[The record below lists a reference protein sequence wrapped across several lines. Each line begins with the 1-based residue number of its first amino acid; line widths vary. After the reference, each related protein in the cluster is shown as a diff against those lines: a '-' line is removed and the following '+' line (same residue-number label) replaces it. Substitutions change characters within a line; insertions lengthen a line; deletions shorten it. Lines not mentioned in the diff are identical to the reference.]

1 MDSEMSFEAAFAE
14 LEATVHQLETG
25 NLPLADA
32 LALYERGVQLARLC
46 STQLDAAELRVQQL
60 TLVADDEVDDGDETD
75 EAETDEDEVDDDE
88 EEPF

>member
-1 MDSEMSFEAAFAE
+1 MDADMSFEAAFAE
-14 LEATVHQLETG
+14 LEATVQQLETG

-46 STQLDAAELRVQQL
+46 ASQLDAAELRVQQL
-60 TLVADDEVDDGDETD
+60 MVVVDDDESDAAGESDN
-75 EAETDEDEVDDDE
+75 DDE

>member
-1 MDSEMSFEAAFAE
+1 MDSELSLETLSFEAAFAE

-46 STQLDAAELRVQQL
+46 AAQLDAAELRVQQL
-60 TLVADDEVDDGDETD
+60 MVVAD
-75 EAETDEDEVDDDE
+75 DEDEVDTDEDEMDEDDE

>member
-1 MDSEMSFEAAFAE
+1 MDSELSFEAAFAE

-32 LALYERGVQLARLC
+32 LALYERGIQLARLC
-46 STQLDAAELRVQQL
+46 ASQLDTAELRVQQL
-60 TLVADDEVDDGDETD
+60 MVVADDADDADI
-75 EAETDEDEVDDDE
+75 DEVDNESDDE

>member
-1 MDSEMSFEAAFAE
+1 MDSELSLETLSFEAAFAE

-46 STQLDAAELRVQQL
+46 AAQLDAAELRVQQL
-60 TLVADDEVDDGDETD
+60 MTVADDED
-75 EAETDEDEVDDDE
+75 EADADDEDEMDEDDE

>member
-1 MDSEMSFEAAFAE
+1 MDSELSFEAAYAE

-46 STQLDAAELRVQQL
+46 AAQLVAAELRVQQL
-60 TLVADDEVDDGDETD
+60 TVADDEDEDD
-75 EAETDEDEVDDDE
+75 EAVDEDDDEDE

>member
-1 MDSEMSFEAAFAE
+1 MDSELSFEAAFAE
-14 LEATVHQLETG
+14 LEATVQQLETG

-46 STQLDAAELRVQQL
+46 AAQLDAAELRVQQL
-60 TLVADDEVDDGDETD
+60 VSVADDDADAKVDDVDDDGDE
-75 EAETDEDEVDDDE
+75 E

>member
-1 MDSEMSFEAAFAE
+1 MDSELSLETLSFEAAFAE

-46 STQLDAAELRVQQL
+46 SSQLDAAELRVQQL
-60 TLVADDEVDDGDETD
+60 VVVADDDDDTDLDDVDNEGN
-75 EAETDEDEVDDDE
+75 DE

>member
-1 MDSEMSFEAAFAE
+1 MDSELSFEAAFAE

-32 LALYERGVQLARLC
+32 LALYERGVELARLC
-46 STQLDAAELRVQQL
+46 GAQLDAAELRVQQL
-60 TLVADDEVDDGDETD
+60 MAVAEDDDVDDDSDDGTD
-75 EAETDEDEVDDDE
+75 DSTDDDTDDE

>member
-1 MDSEMSFEAAFAE
+1 MDAEMSFEAAFAE

-32 LALYERGVQLARLC
+32 LALYERGVELARLC
-46 STQLDAAELRVQQL
+46 GAQLDAAELRVQQL
-60 TLVADDEVDDGDETD
+60 MAVAEDQDDDDV
-75 EAETDEDEVDDDE
+75 DEDTDDATDDATDDE